1 MSSIKKK
8 TRYQKNEYQI
18 QLKRIVLSYFDS
30 WIVCE
35 YVVIDT
41 GASWSICIFFAV
53 VDNASFSLNTR
64 LIHILTTLFMHR
76 KISVYWE
83 IKKKF
88 TRIKTAR
95 DFFLLWNVVHCD
107 SKQMPC
113 DALHEEDTQT
123 HTHNR
128 TKKQA
133 IDCVCFVDCVRLW
146 TELQYLCRNNCTE
159 HREID
164 TENEML

>member
-1 MSSIKKK
+1 MIKKWNLQKMFSIKMIEVP
-8 TRYQKNEYQI
+8 KNEYQI

-41 GASWSICIFFAV
+41 GASWSICIIFAV
-53 VDNASFSLNTR
+53 VVNASFSLNTR

-95 DFFLLWNVVHCD
+95 DFFFVMKCCTLWLEAN
-107 SKQMPC
+107 
-113 DALHEEDTQT
+113 ALRCIARGKYTQT
-123 HTHNR
+123 HTH
-128 TKKQA
+128 TTAQKSKP
-133 IDCVCFVDCVRLW
+133 
-146 TELQYLCRNNCTE
+146 
-159 HREID
+159 
-164 TENEML
+164 